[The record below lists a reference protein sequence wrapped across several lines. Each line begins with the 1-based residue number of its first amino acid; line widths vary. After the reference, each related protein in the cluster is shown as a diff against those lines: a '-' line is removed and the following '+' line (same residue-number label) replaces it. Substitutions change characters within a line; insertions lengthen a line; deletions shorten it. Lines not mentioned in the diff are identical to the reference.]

1 MQYRHTKRLYTD
13 DKYTDEGF
21 VVGPVD
27 PEDKGPAASTGGKG
41 RGKRGPDAL
50 VAAGPV
56 ASTGGKGAGTGGG
69 ASGKKRRTL
78 RGGGALPAEPGDFVC
93 VIGHLS
99 ATF

>member
-1 MQYRHTKRLYTD
+1 
-13 DKYTDEGF
+13 
-21 VVGPVD
+21 VVGS
-27 PEDKGPAASTGGKG
+27 EAYEKAGPAASTGGKG
-41 RGKRGPDAL
+41 AGK
-50 VAAGPV
+50 
-56 ASTGGKGAGTGGG
+56 GGG